1 MKKIR
6 CLVYELNRTAGF
18 VVLGFAGWMLVRHW
32 RAGRAEKTGHALDSS
47 IKLAAAKLE
56 KTAVVL
62 EKWAESG
69 LGENLG
75 KGVDEVLTDTKN
87 TLEKATG
94 LFQRTLNR
102 TK

>member
-1 MKKIR
+1 
-6 CLVYELNRTAGF
+6 
-18 VVLGFAGWMLVRHW
+18 MLVRHW
-32 RAGRAEKTGHALDSS
+32 RAGRAEKTGHVLDSS
-47 IKLAAAKLE
+47 IKVAADKLE

-75 KGVDEVLTDTKN
+75 KGVDEVLTDTKK

-94 LFQRTLNR
+94 LFQRAVKR
-102 TK
+102 PQ